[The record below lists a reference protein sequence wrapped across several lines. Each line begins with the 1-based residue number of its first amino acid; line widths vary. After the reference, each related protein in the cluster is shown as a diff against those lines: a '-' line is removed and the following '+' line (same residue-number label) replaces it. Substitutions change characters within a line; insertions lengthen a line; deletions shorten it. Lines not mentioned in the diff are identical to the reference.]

1 MPHRSLAHS
10 ALVIAPSRLENK
22 EINVLRSAVLLRVDR
37 VSLFHHVVCSCIT
50 AWWLHVASKSKRNNN
65 DMNMPRHMVYYFNQT
80 ETKINIYHNNNMTIV
95 LESKHY
101 EHFNI

>member
-22 EINVLRSAVLLRVDR
+22 EINDLRSAVLLRVDR

-50 AWWLHVASKSKRNNN
+50 ALTQQKWWRVKSGGRTLLLNK
-65 DMNMPRHMVYYFNQT
+65 T
-80 ETKINIYHNNNMTIV
+80 IMT
-95 LESKHY
+95 
-101 EHFNI
+101 